1 MRECFCSK
9 KFKRISFEIPDK
21 DFSILLANRSA
32 ALYHMEKFNHA
43 LDDIE
48 SAEENYPKEMLY
60 KLKERAAR
68 CHLAEKSYGN
78 ALDSFK

>member
-1 MRECFCSK
+1 MYYI
-9 KFKRISFEIPDK
+9 KFKRIPFKIQDK

-48 SAEENYPKEMLY
+48 LAEGNYPKEMLY

-68 CHLAEKSYGN
+68 CHLAKKAYES
-78 ALDSFK
+78 ALNSFK